1 MTTPTTMTTS
11 MITTATTMMTNV
23 VVAPSLGELLGGCML
38 LLTGTI
44 VVVVPTIL
52 VGWGGEVVPTVWG
65 GEVVPTVWR
74 VLVVAPTVWEGE
86 GVPVVQGEVF
96 SLGIDAAEKKHIT
109 SQMDK
114 KQEETCDNHVFK
126 FLTFYNA
133 TQTSN

>member
-1 MTTPTTMTTS
+1 MTTPTTMATS

-65 GEVVPTVWR
+65 
-74 VLVVAPTVWEGE
+74 VLVVAPTIWEGE

-96 SLGIDAAEKKHIT
+96 SSGIDAAEKKHIT

-114 KQEETCDNHVFK
+114 NRRKHVIITSLISY
-126 FLTFYNA
+126 FLQCYTN
-133 TQTSN
+133 